1 MKFSNMI
8 DKGRWPRGPWNIEP
22 DLVLFQVRRRGHV
35 YTCVIKRDRGNG
47 VLCGYILISNDHPL
61 AGQNAAGMALT
72 LALDAGLSLGHT
84 YALSHRQPPR
94 SVSPSAFDPAH
105 TYFTVAAWKEIL
117 LTKVTE
123 LDEATRVEQDRT
135 AARVAGT
142 LLPPIAVA
150 ETADGDDIFSDDED
164 YDDDDEER
172 EEEDEDIIV
181 TPGMIHIEPTLVSA
195 DMIFSAGT
203 TQPTQ
208 PR

>member
-8 DKGRWPRGPWNIEP
+8 DKGRWPRGPWNTEP

-47 VLCGYILISNDHPL
+47 VLCGYILMSNDHPL
-61 AGQNAAGMALT
+61 AEQNAAGMSLT
-72 LALDAGLSLGHT
+72 VANDVGLSLGHT

-94 SVSPSAFDPAH
+94 SVSPSAFDPSY
-105 TYFTVAAWKEIL
+105 TYFTVAAWKEML
-117 LTKVTE
+117 LAKVTE
-123 LDEATRVEQDRT
+123 LDEATRVEQDRA

-142 LLPPIAVA
+142 LLPPIIAVA
-150 ETADGDDIFSDDED
+150 ETADGDDIFCDDED
-164 YDDDDEER
+164 YDDDEEC
-172 EEEDEDIIV
+172 EEEDEDII
-181 TPGMIHIEPTLVSA
+181 EPTLMAA